1 MIDNDFP
8 AYRGLLEYYCL
19 GCSKTFSI
27 EKLHY
32 TCPECGGV
40 FLLRDNS
47 FDRLQKTPGKKWRQ
61 RFDLRAATKVRALR
75 GIFRFYELI
84 APVVENED
92 IIYLGE
98 GNTPII
104 PASRHLESQTG
115 QKFAFKNDGQNPSAS
130 FKDRGMACAFSY
142 LKKMIREKDWQQV
155 VTICAS
161 TGDTSASAALYG
173 AYVGAPVR
181 SVVILPQG
189 RVTTQQLSQP
199 LGSGA
204 HVIELPGVF
213 DDCMKVVENL
223 ADRFRVALLN
233 SKNAWRILGQE
244 SYAFE
249 TAQWYDWDM
258 AGKALFIPIGNAGN
272 ITAVMAGFLKL
283 KNLNIID
290 ELPRIFG
297 VQSRHADPVFRYYRE
312 KPDKRSFKPV
322 KVTSSVAQ
330 AAMIGNPVSF
340 PRVRAL
346 AEIYEKKQGA
356 GSFQVLQ
363 VEEQAIVEGML
374 LANRNGHIACTQGGE
389 CLAGMLRAK
398 ELGLLEKNET
408 AVLDSTAH
416 ALKFSGFQEM
426 YFSNSFASEYQ
437 IKPRQKYINL
447 PLGILSLEEKEKLS
461 HEDYTKSAVEE
472 IVKML
477 ELDQD
482 R

>member
-1 MIDNDFP
+1 
-8 AYRGLLEYYCL
+8 
-19 GCSKTFSI
+19 
-27 EKLHY
+27 
-32 TCPECGGV
+32 
-40 FLLRDNS
+40 
-47 FDRLQKTPGKKWRQ
+47 
-61 RFDLRAATKVRALR
+61 
-75 GIFRFYELI
+75 
-84 APVVENED
+84 
-92 IIYLGE
+92 
-98 GNTPII
+98 
-104 PASRHLESQTG
+104 
-115 QKFAFKNDGQNPSAS
+115 
-130 FKDRGMACAFSY
+130 
-142 LKKMIREKDWQQV
+142 
-155 VTICAS
+155 
-161 TGDTSASAALYG
+161 
-173 AYVGAPVR
+173 
-181 SVVILPQG
+181 
-189 RVTTQQLSQP
+189 
-199 LGSGA
+199 
-204 HVIELPGVF
+204 
-213 DDCMKVVENL
+213 VENL